1 MGSWDAR
8 AAAAALARRQH
19 GLLTT
24 AQLSDA
30 GIDPRTLARLVR
42 PGLIA
47 PMRRGV
53 YRLPG
58 APATWAQAAL
68 AAVLAAGPDALTSH
82 LTAAR
87 LWGLLGPG
95 SGPGALR
102 SGLVDV
108 ERLRRMIDTAGGSER
123 RPLLTLRCALAD
135 RPAGFDAGDS
145 AWEREMDHRGE
156 ALGLPA
162 ATRQHRVV
170 ANGHTYVLDRAIPD
184 LRIGVEWN
192 GFAAHGGRSGFDHD
206 SDRRADL
213 TAAGWHMLD
222 FTSRSTPERVVAAV
236 LGAVHQRQAKADAGL
251 KPTSW
256 SAASAGSS
264 P

>member
-95 SGPGALR
+95 SGPGPRLSPGRGPSAIHLTCPR
-102 SGLVDV
+102 Q
-108 ERLRRMIDTAGGSER
+108 LRR
-123 RPLLTLRCALAD
+123 
-135 RPAGFDAGDS
+135 
-145 AWEREMDHRGE
+145 RGVIGHVR
-156 ALGLPA
+156 AVPPP
-162 ATRQHRVV
+162 QHRVRLGIAV
-170 ANGHTYVLDRAIPD
+170 TG
-184 LRIGVEWN
+184 
-192 GFAAHGGRSGFDHD
+192 
-206 SDRRADL
+206 ADL

-236 LGAVHQRQAKADAGL
+236 LGAVHQRQAEADAGL